1 MVIRKKYEWS
11 WDRYQLSFGGRTL
24 IMGVINVT
32 PDSFSDGGLFY
43 GREQA
48 IAQGEALA
56 AEGADI
62 LDIGGESTRPFSQPL
77 AAGEEMNRIIPVIRE
92 LAKKVRIPI
101 SVDTYKA
108 EVAEAALDAGA
119 ALVNDISALR
129 LDPAM
134 PAVLRN
140 HGAPVILMHMQGTPQ
155 DMQSQP
161 HYGDLLK
168 EVHSFFEER
177 LIWAEQQGLDRDRV
191 MIDPG
196 IGFGKTWEHNIL
208 LIKRLDFFSDLGCP
222 LLIGTSRKLFIGKLT
237 GQHLPGEREWGTA
250 ATTALAAWLG
260 AHMIRVHRVDS
271 NRQVLQVVDALREA
285 PAS

>member
-11 WDRYQLSFGGRTL
+11 WDRHHLSFGERTL

-48 IAQGEALA
+48 IARGEAMA

-77 AAGEEMNRIIPVIRE
+77 AAGEELNRIIPVIRE
-92 LAKKVRIPI
+92 LGKKVQVPI

-134 PAVLRN
+134 TGVLRN
-140 HGAPVILMHMQGTPQ
+140 HRAPVILMHMQGTPQ
-155 DMQSQP
+155 DMQARP
-161 HYGDLLK
+161 HYEDLLK

-177 LIWAEQQGLDRDRV
+177 LIWARQQGLDRV

-196 IGFGKTWEHNIL
+196 IGFGKALKHNVL
-208 LIKRLDFFSDLGCP
+208 LLNRLDFFSDLDCP
-222 LLIGTSRKLFIGKLT
+222 ILIGTSRKSFIGKLT
-237 GQHLPGEREWGTA
+237 GQQRPEEREWGTA

-271 NRQVLQVVDALREA
+271 NRQVLQVTDALREA
-285 PAS
+285 PTS

>member
-1 MVIRKKYEWS
+1 M
-11 WDRYQLSFGGRTL
+11 
-24 IMGVINVT
+24 
-32 PDSFSDGGLFY
+32 
-43 GREQA
+43 
-48 IAQGEALA
+48 A
-56 AEGADI
+56 AE
-62 LDIGGESTRPFSQPL
+62 
-77 AAGEEMNRIIPVIRE
+77 EELNRIIPVIRE
-92 LAKKVRIPI
+92 LAKKIRIPI

-134 PAVLRN
+134 TDVLRN

-161 HYGDLLK
+161 HYEDLLG

-177 LIWAEQQGLDRDRV
+177 LIWAQHQGLARERI

-196 IGFGKTWEHNIL
+196 IGFGKTWSI
-208 LIKRLDFFSDLGCP
+208 ISFDQTIGFFSGPGLPYSD
-222 LLIGTSRKLFIGKLT
+222 GTSRKSFIGKLT
-237 GQHLPGEREWGTA
+237 GQRLPGEREWGTA

-271 NRQVLQVVDALREA
+271 NRQVLQVMDALREA
-285 PAS
+285 PTS

>member
-11 WDRYQLSFGGRTL
+11 WDRYHLSFGGRTL

-77 AAGEEMNRIIPVIRE
+77 AAGEELNRIIPVIRE

-134 PAVLRN
+134 TEVLRN
-140 HGAPVILMHMQGTPQ
+140 HGVPVILMHMQGTPQ

-177 LIWAEQQGLDRDRV
+177 LIWAQQEGLARDRV
-191 MIDPG
+191 LIDPG

-208 LIKRLDFFSDLGCP
+208 SNQTIGFFFGLGLPYSDWNLKE
-222 LLIGTSRKLFIGKLT
+222 IIYR
-237 GQHLPGEREWGTA
+237 
-250 ATTALAAWLG
+250 
-260 AHMIRVHRVDS
+260 
-271 NRQVLQVVDALREA
+271 
-285 PAS
+285 

>member
-11 WDRYQLSFGGRTL
+11 WGRYRLSFGERTL
-24 IMGVINVT
+24 LMGVINVT

-77 AAGEEMNRIIPVIRE
+77 AAGEELNRIIPVIRE

-108 EVAEAALDAGA
+108 EVAAVALDAGA

-134 PAVLRN
+134 TKVLRN
-140 HGAPVILMHMQGTPQ
+140 HGVPVILMHMQGTPQ
-155 DMQSQP
+155 DMQSEP

-177 LIWAEQQGLDRDRV
+177 LNRAQQEGLARDRV
-191 MIDPG
+191 LIDPG
-196 IGFGKTWEHNIL
+196 IGFGKTWDHNLL

-222 LLIGTSRKLFIGKLT
+222 VLIGTSRKSFIGKLT
-237 GQHLPGEREWGTA
+237 GQSLPGEREWGTA
-250 ATTALAAWLG
+250 ATTAIAAWMG

-271 NRQVLQVVDALREA
+271 NRQVLQVLDALREA
-285 PAS
+285 PNS

>member
-1 MVIRKKYEWS
+1 
-11 WDRYQLSFGGRTL
+11 
-24 IMGVINVT
+24 
-32 PDSFSDGGLFY
+32 
-43 GREQA
+43 
-48 IAQGEALA
+48 
-56 AEGADI
+56 
-62 LDIGGESTRPFSQPL
+62 
-77 AAGEEMNRIIPVIRE
+77 
-92 LAKKVRIPI
+92 
-101 SVDTYKA
+101 
-108 EVAEAALDAGA
+108 VAEAALDAGA

-134 PAVLRN
+134 TEVLR
-140 HGAPVILMHMQGTPQ
+140 HHTVPVILMHMQGTPQ

-177 LIWAEQQGLDRDRV
+177 LIWAQQEGLARDRV

-222 LLIGTSRKLFIGKLT
+222 ILIGTSRKSFIGRLT
-237 GQHLPGEREWGTA
+237 GQGIPGEREWGTA
-250 ATTALAAWLG
+250 ATTAIAAWMG

-271 NRQVLQVVDALREA
+271 NRQVLQVLDALREA
-285 PAS
+285 PIS

>member
-1 MVIRKKYEWS
+1 MIIRKEYEWS
-11 WDRYQLSFGGRTL
+11 WDRHHLSFGGRTL

-32 PDSFSDGGLFY
+32 PDSFSDGGLFF

-48 IAQGEALA
+48 VAQGEALA

-62 LDIGGESTRPFSQPL
+62 LDIGGESTRPFAQPL
-77 AAGEEMNRIIPVIRE
+77 AAEEERNRIIPVIRE
-92 LAKKVRIPI
+92 LAKKIRIPI

-134 PAVLRN
+134 TAVLRN

-161 HYGDLLK
+161 HYGDLLT
-168 EVHSFFEER
+168 EIHSFFEER
-177 LIWAEQQGLDRDRV
+177 LIWARQEGLDRDRV

-196 IGFGKTWEHNIL
+196 IGFGKTGEHNLL
-208 LIKRLDFFSDLGCP
+208 LIKRLDFFSDLDCP
-222 LLIGTSRKLFIGKLT
+222 ILIGTSRKSFIGKLT
-237 GQHLPGEREWGTA
+237 GQLLPGDREWGTA

-271 NRQVLQVVDALREA
+271 NRQVLQMVDAFREA
-285 PAS
+285 PIS

>member
-11 WDRYQLSFGGRTL
+11 WGRHHLSFGERTL

-48 IAQGEALA
+48 IVQGEALA

-77 AAGEEMNRIIPVIRE
+77 AVGEELKRIIPVIRE
-92 LAKKVRIPI
+92 LVKKVRIPI

-108 EVAEAALDAGA
+108 EVAEVALDAGA

-134 PAVLRN
+134 TEVLRK

-161 HYGDLLK
+161 HYEDLLK
-168 EVHSFFEER
+168 EVHSFFEQR
-177 LIWAEQQGLDRDRV
+177 LIWARQQGLARDRV

-196 IGFGKTWEHNIL
+196 IGFGKTREHNLL
-208 LIKRLDFFSDLGCP
+208 LIKQLDFFSDLDCP
-222 LLIGTSRKLFIGKLT
+222 ILIGTSRKSFIGKLT
-237 GQHLPGEREWGTA
+237 GQRLPGEREWGTV

-285 PAS
+285 PTS

>member
-11 WDRYQLSFGGRTL
+11 WDRHHLSFGERTL

-77 AAGEEMNRIIPVIRE
+77 AAGEELNRIIPVIRE

-129 LDPAM
+129 WDPAM
-134 PAVLRN
+134 TEVLRN
-140 HGAPVILMHMQGTPQ
+140 HGVPVILMHMQGTPQ

-161 HYGDLLK
+161 HYGDLLE

-177 LIWAEQQGLDRDRV
+177 LIWAQQRGLDRDRV

-196 IGFGKTWEHNIL
+196 IGFGKTREHNIL
-208 LIKRLDFFSDLGCP
+208 LIKRLDFFSDLDCP
-222 LLIGTSRKLFIGKLT
+222 VLIGTSRKSFIGKLT
-237 GQHLPGEREWGTA
+237 GQHIPGEREWGTA
-250 ATTALAAWLG
+250 ATTALAAWMG

>member
-11 WDRYQLSFGGRTL
+11 WDRHHLTFGERTL

-43 GREQA
+43 GREEA

-56 AEGADI
+56 AQGADI

-77 AAGEEMNRIIPVIRE
+77 AAGEETDRVVPVIRE
-92 LAKKVRIPI
+92 LTQRVRIPI

-108 EVAEAALDAGA
+108 EVAAAALDTGA

-134 PAVLRN
+134 TGVLRR
-140 HGAPVILMHMQGTPQ
+140 HRVPVILMHMQGTPQ
-155 DMQSQP
+155 DMQFRP
-161 HYGDLLK
+161 HYQNLLG

-177 LIWAEQQGLDRDRV
+177 FIWAETQGLARDRM

-196 IGFGKTWEHNIL
+196 IGFGKNLEHNCI
-208 LIKRLDFFSDLGCP
+208 LIKRLDFFSDLDCP
-222 LLIGTSRKLFIGKLT
+222 ILMGISRKSFIGKLT
-237 GQHLPGEREWGTA
+237 GQSNPRDREWGTA
-250 ATTALAAWLG
+250 ATTAISAWLG
-260 AHMIRVHRVDS
+260 AHVIRVHRVDS
-271 NRQVLQVVDALREA
+271 CRQVLQVTDALREA

>member
-1 MVIRKKYEWS
+1 
-11 WDRYQLSFGGRTL
+11 
-24 IMGVINVT
+24 MGVINVT

-48 IAQGEALA
+48 VARGEALA

-77 AAGEEMNRIIPVIRE
+77 AVEEELKRIIPVIRE
-92 LAKKVRIPI
+92 LVKRVRIPI
-101 SVDTYKA
+101 SVDTYKSQ
-108 EVAEAALDAGA
+108 VAEAALDAGA

-134 PAVLRN
+134 TEVLRN
-140 HGAPVILMHMQGTPQ
+140 HRTPVILMHMQGTPQ
-155 DMQSQP
+155 DMQSRP

-177 LIWAEQQGLDRDRV
+177 LFWAQQQGLARDRV
-191 MIDPG
+191 IIDPG
-196 IGFGKTWEHNIL
+196 IGFGKTREHNLL
-208 LIKRLDFFSDLGCP
+208 LIKRLDILSDLDCP
-222 LLIGTSRKLFIGKLT
+222 VLIGTSRKSFIGKLT
-237 GQHLPGEREWGTA
+237 GQQNPGEREWGTA
-250 ATTALAAWLG
+250 ATSALSAWLG
-260 AHMIRVHRVDS
+260 AHLIRVHRVDS

-285 PAS
+285 PTP

>member
-1 MVIRKKYEWS
+1 
-11 WDRYQLSFGGRTL
+11 
-24 IMGVINVT
+24 MGVINVT

-43 GREQA
+43 EREQA

-77 AAGEEMNRIIPVIRE
+77 AAGEELNRIIPVIRE

-108 EVAEAALDAGA
+108 EVAAAALDAGA

-134 PAVLRN
+134 TKVLRN
-140 HGAPVILMHMQGTPQ
+140 HGVPVILMHMQGTPQ

-177 LIWAEQQGLDRDRV
+177 LIWAQQEGLARDRV

-222 LLIGTSRKLFIGKLT
+222 ILIGTSRKSFIGKLT
-237 GQHLPGEREWGTA
+237 GQSIPGEREWGTA
-250 ATTALAAWLG
+250 ATTAIAAWMG

-271 NRQVLQVVDALREA
+271 NRQVLQVLDALREA
-285 PAS
+285 PNS

>member
-1 MVIRKKYEWS
+1 
-11 WDRYQLSFGGRTL
+11 
-24 IMGVINVT
+24 MGVINVT

-48 IAQGEALA
+48 VAQGEALA

-77 AAGEEMNRIIPVIRE
+77 AVEEELKRIIPVIRE
-92 LAKKVRIPI
+92 LVKRVPIPI
-101 SVDTYKA
+101 SVDTYKSQ
-108 EVAEAALDAGA
+108 VAEAALDAGA

-134 PAVLRN
+134 TEVLRN

-155 DMQSQP
+155 DMQSRP

-177 LIWAEQQGLDRDRV
+177 LFWAQQQGLARDRV
-191 MIDPG
+191 IIDPG
-196 IGFGKTWEHNIL
+196 IGFGKTWEHNLL
-208 LIKRLDFFSDLGCP
+208 LIKRLDILSDLDCP
-222 LLIGTSRKLFIGKLT
+222 VLIGTSRKSFIGKLT
-237 GQHLPGEREWGTA
+237 GQQIPGEREWGTA
-250 ATTALAAWLG
+250 ATSALSAWLG

-285 PAS
+285 PTP

>member
-1 MVIRKKYEWS
+1 
-11 WDRYQLSFGGRTL
+11 
-24 IMGVINVT
+24 MGVINVT

-77 AAGEEMNRIIPVIRE
+77 AAGEELNRIIPVIRE

-101 SVDTYKA
+101 SVDTRKA
-108 EVAEAALDAGA
+108 GVAEAALDAGA
-119 ALVNDISALR
+119 AVVNDISALR

-134 PAVLRN
+134 TAVLRK

-177 LIWAEQQGLDRDRV
+177 LIWAQQQGLSRDRV

-208 LIKRLDFFSDLGCP
+208 LLKRLDFFSDLDCP
-222 LLIGTSRKLFIGKLT
+222 ILIGTSRKSFIGKLT
-237 GQHLPGEREWGTA
+237 GQRLPGEREWGTA

-260 AHMIRVHRVDS
+260 AHMVRVHRVDS
-271 NRQVLQVVDALREA
+271 NRQVLQMMDALREA
-285 PAS
+285 PTS